1 MKYYRF
7 KKRLNCSHGVSKD
20 EICPTCKSDNVYIQK
35 DIESLAKRYNKRK
48 PNNFAL
54 AFDLKEKFN
63 YWRKIYQIN
72 SFGYYLHELE
82 EIGNLKFKPNTL
94 KHAYYVARAFPDLE
108 NEDKRKLCFSAYSEI
123 ANSRLSREEKKKER
137 EKAEETENVT
147 VNQIRNIIA
156 KKLKDRT
163 IKERFRYDNNEKFLK
178 EIDSFVKE
186 NINHF
191 NSDPEIIVSIK
202 PRKPY
207 QKTTISILL
216 EDDSGKDLPDGDRI

>member
-1 MKYYRF
+1 MKYHRF
-7 KKRLNCSHGVSKD
+7 KKSLDCIHGVPKD
-20 EICPTCKSDNVYIQK
+20 KICPACKSSNAYIQK
-35 DIESLAKRYNKRK
+35 DIESLTNRYNKRK

-54 AFDLKEKFN
+54 AFDLKNKFN
-63 YWRKIYQIN
+63 HWCKIYQIN
-72 SFGYYLHELE
+72 SFDYYLHELE
-82 EIGNLKFKPNTL
+82 EMGNLKFEPNTL

-137 EKAEETENVT
+137 EKAEEMENVT

-163 IKERFRYDNNEKFLK
+163 IKERFRYDNNEQFLK
-178 EIDSFVKE
+178 ELDSFVKG
-186 NINHF
+186 NISHF

-207 QKTTISILL
+207 QKTTVSKLL
-216 EDDSGKDLPDGDRI
+216 EEDSGKHLPDSDRF